1 MHKIKAPGN
10 ETDER
15 SSEKG
20 KIIGWIDKINWIPSW
35 DRLKAKWW
43 RCEAINCKLM
53 PGIENAFFFVC
64 ASSSPIQRMLQRCSF
79 FFFFFT
85 SSSDA
90 FNRLLSFSLNW
101 NDEKNAMDE
110 KYLKWK
116 ETEWRDDENVWK
128 ESNYGELRWMWKAFI
143 ASPTPAICKKK
154 KGMLLY
160 EIVLTRDAVR
170 AIKMM

>member
-1 MHKIKAPGN
+1 MHFFLYALHHPQFRGCFK
-10 ETDER
+10 DV
-15 SSEKG
+15 
-20 KIIGWIDKINWIPSW
+20 PS
-35 DRLKAKWW
+35 
-43 RCEAINCKLM
+43 
-53 PGIENAFFFVC
+53 
-64 ASSSPIQRMLQRCSF
+64 
-79 FFFFFT
+79 FFFFT